1 MKKILILLVLTPFI
15 NVEAQTFYTETGSTK
30 FTSSVPLHDFSGTS
44 ENLVG
49 QINLEEKTVDFYID
63 LETLDT
69 GNAKRDK
76 DMLLTLETKKHP
88 FAEFFG
94 KLTSDFDLTSSA
106 PQEVVVNGLF
116 KIHGEEKEVEVTGT
130 LTKTDS
136 GLELNAAWV
145 LLLEDYNIVPPKL
158 LFIKVDQEQKIEIN
172 ALLEEVSSEE
182 N

>member
-1 MKKILILLVLTPFI
+1 MKKILAFFFLLSFI
-15 NVEAQTFYTETGSTK
+15 EVEAQTFYTETGSTK
-30 FTSSVPLHDFSGTS
+30 FTSSVPLHNFSGTS

-49 QINLEEKTVDFYID
+49 QIDLEKKTVDFYID

-76 DMLLTLETKKHP
+76 DMLLTLETKQYP

-94 KLTSDFDLTSSA
+94 KLISDFDPSSSSE
-106 PQEVVVNGLF
+106 QEVTVSGLF
-116 KIHGEEKEVEVTGT
+116 KIHGEEKEVEISGT
-130 LTKTDS
+130 LTKTDT
-136 GLELNAAWV
+136 GLQLHVVWT
-145 LLLEDYNIVPPKL
+145 LLLDDYKIVPPKL

-172 ALLEEVSSEE
+172 ALLEEVNDEE